1 MTQDFR
7 EIWVYLSASPLAGL
21 TMTLVA
27 YQAGLWLFERFG
39 RRPVLNPVLIAV
51 LLLAAALT
59 LTGVEYRTYFAG
71 AQFVHFLLG
80 PATVALA
87 IPLYRQFDQ
96 VRRSAS
102 ALVVALLI
110 GSAASALSAVGLAW
124 AFGASGATLLSLAP
138 KSVTS
143 PIAMGVAEQIGG
155 LPSLTAVFVI
165 LTGIIA
171 ATFGSWTLNLVRVR
185 DWRARGFAMGVAAHG
200 IGTARALQV
209 NELAGAFAGLG
220 MGLNGLA
227 TALLLPALY
236 HLGSGMA
243 GAAADL
249 LRDFG
254 GLMP

>member
-1 MTQDFR
+1 MNDDLY

-21 TMTLVA
+21 TVTLVA
-27 YQAGLWLFERFG
+27 YQAGLWVFERCG

-51 LLLAAALT
+51 LLLALALT
-59 LTGVEYRTYFAG
+59 VSGVDYRTYFAG

-87 IPLYRQFDQ
+87 VPLYNQFRE
-96 VRRSAS
+96 VRRSAL
-102 ALVVALLI
+102 AMLVALLV
-110 GSAASALSAVGLAW
+110 GSAASALSAVALAW
-124 AFGASGATLLSLAP
+124 AFGGSRATLLSMAP

-143 PIAMGVAEQIGG
+143 PIAMGVTEQIGG

-171 ATFGSWTLNLVRVR
+171 ATFGTWVLNLVRVK
-185 DWRARGFAMGVAAHG
+185 DWRARGFGMGVAAHG

-209 NELAGAFAGLG
+209 NEVAGAFAGLG

-227 TALLLPALY
+227 TALLLPTLY
-236 HLGSGMA
+236 HL
-243 GAAADL
+243 
-249 LRDFG
+249 FW
-254 GLMP
+254 

>member
-1 MTQDFR
+1 MNADLR

-21 TMTLVA
+21 TLTLVA
-27 YQAGLWLFERFG
+27 YQAGLWAFERFG

-51 LLLAAALT
+51 LLIAAALT
-59 LTGVEYRTYFAG
+59 LSGVDYRTYFDG

-87 IPLYRQFDQ
+87 VPLYNQFNQ
-96 VRRSAS
+96 VRRSAL
-102 ALVVALLI
+102 ALLVALLV
-110 GSAASALSAVGLAW
+110 GSAASALSAVALAW
-124 AFGASGATLLSLAP
+124 AFGGSAATMLSMAP

-143 PIAMGVAEQIGG
+143 PIAMGVSEQIGG

-165 LTGIIA
+165 ITGIIA
-171 ATFGSWTLNLVRVR
+171 ATFGTWVLNLVRVK
-185 DWRARGFAMGVAAHG
+185 DWRARGFGMGVAAHG

-209 NELAGAFAGLG
+209 NEVAGAFAGLG

-236 HLGSGMA
+236 HLF
-243 GAAADL
+243 
-249 LRDFG
+249 R
-254 GLMP
+254 